1 MVNCVQRYI
10 KLKGYL
16 GFDILTSVKLSRL
29 FFFFYYSFQSIFF
42 IHFIIYIIFFIL
54 DYPSLMTHN
63 ASLAD

>member
-29 FFFFYYSFQSIFF
+29 FFFFFLFFSINIFYSFHHLYYIF
-42 IHFIIYIIFFIL
+42 YIGL
-54 DYPSLMTHN
+54 SLSHDT
-63 ASLAD
+63 

>member
-29 FFFFYYSFQSIFF
+29 FFFFFF
-42 IHFIIYIIFFIL
+42 ILFNQYFLFIYIIFFIL